1 MMIGN
6 QFRLTPVELTEAR
19 QIQLSHVYPGL
30 RYLASAKQLSVSA
43 PKDAQG
49 EILEDRELI
58 DWAWVFLAQ
67 VFPSPESAQ
76 SSQP

>member
-1 MMIGN
+1 
-6 QFRLTPVELTEAR
+6 
-19 QIQLSHVYPGL
+19 
-30 RYLASAKQLSVSA
+30 VSA

-49 EILEDRELI
+49 ETLEDGELI

>member
-6 QFRLTPVELTEAR
+6 QFRLTHVELTEAR
-19 QIQLSHVYPGL
+19 QIQLSHAYPGL

-43 PKDAQG
+43 PKDSHG
-49 EILEDRELI
+49 EILEDRALI

-67 VFPSPESAQ
+67 VFVATKD
-76 SSQP
+76 

>member
-1 MMIGN
+1 M
-6 QFRLTPVELTEAR
+6 
-19 QIQLSHVYPGL
+19 YPGL

-49 EILEDRELI
+49 EILENRELI
-58 DWAWVFLAQ
+58 DWAWVFMAQ
-67 VFPSPESAQ
+67 LFSSPESAQ